1 MDRERIPQWIRN
13 IVEIEKGDK
22 CGICGKPIKFGEEYE
37 LDHIY
42 PVSKGGSDTLDNLHV
57 VHKSCNRKKG
67 GKKTMVGSD
76 QWNVWWSQIQPN
88 LNKLRDNQIE
98 AFNSTLNRFDYNRY
112 PEEAY
117 RIYRGCNPKIFCE
130 CTGGGKSIL
139 MLILGIF
146 LARKRILI
154 VTPSKVIRKGNFEA
168 LNDAHNLGIIP
179 DKVFD
184 EIKML
189 SLDKPNMLAYI
200 HKADIVITTY
210 QKLGHQDSDRVLA
223 NLRGDEFDVVLI
235 DEAHHYKEGEKYEYT
250 IHRDIVKKFKA
261 NSIILFFTAT
271 PFDAK
276 LNPILKNFDPDK
288 DVIHKFNY
296 ADAWHKGYV
305 KYLEWTEIKPEEQ
318 TLVFTHPNGRTE
330 QIKIKSEDLEEAK
343 KIYGYKKA
351 LSKSRA
357 MKLSLIY
364 ATTQLL
370 EQRNAEIR
378 RAKKNIALMVFPNK
392 KEAEDC
398 KKLMDT
404 LNIPYKYC
412 IIHSD
417 IPERDDIIQ
426 DIKNDVYDIVLSVD
440 IFKEGFDQKNIT
452 IVTLARKIESY
463 VFFTQ
468 VIGRGVRARKDI
480 YGNNIPVSGAVRNMK
495 DICYVIT
502 HEGLD
507 LRRFWELFRELDLAD
522 LVDEQEERENERR
535 ERGEPTEII
544 EDVTPILNIEG
555 ERVFGY
561 ISDGFHNGRTL
572 RDETQAFYLVEAI
585 RRGNDL
591 NLKTVIEEVWRRDS
605 GITLSQYFQQARS
618 LDFADKR
625 NIPNGSSNDS
635 EDKKADFHDQT
646 LEKAK
651 KLQKLIRQQLT
662 RSLKRKLTPDDFK
675 LIANTFF
682 EIYKHP
688 LKGGTTKTGYIL
700 TPSHIEFINEEVPKL
715 INKYKDPIYF
725 EKHFLPVYK
734 KNLQEF
740 LGVKNN

>member
-42 PVSKGGSDTLDNLHV
+42 PVSKNGSNTLDNLHV
-57 VHKSCNRKKG
+57 IHKSCNRRKG
-67 GKKTMVGSD
+67 GKKTMVGPD
-76 QWNVWWSQIQPN
+76 QWKVWWDLIQPN

-98 AFNSTLNRFDYNRY
+98 AFYKALDRFDYNKY
-112 PEEAY
+112 PDKSY

-139 MLILGIF
+139 MLILGI
-146 LARKRILI
+146 LLSRKRILI
-154 VTPSKVIRKGNFEA
+154 VTPSKVIREGNFEA

-184 EIKML
+184 EIKL
-189 SLDKPNMLAYI
+189 VSLDKPNMLAYI
-200 HKADIVITTY
+200 KTADIVITTY

-250 IHRDIVKKFKA
+250 IHRDIVKKFKD

-276 LNPILKNFDPDK
+276 LNPILKNFDREK
-288 DVIHKFNY
+288 DVVHEFTY

-305 KYLEWTEIKPEEQ
+305 KYLEWTEIKPVEQ

-330 QIKIKSEDLEEAK
+330 KIRINAEDIEEAK
-343 KIYGYKKA
+343 KMFGYKRA
-351 LSKSRA
+351 VSKSRA

-364 ATTQLL
+364 ATIQLL

-378 RAKKNIALMVFPNK
+378 RAKKNIALMVFPKK

-398 KKLMDT
+398 KLLMDA
-404 LNIPYKYC
+404 LNLHYKYC
-412 IIHSD
+412 VIHSD
-417 IPERDDIIQ
+417 IPEKDDIIQ
-426 DIKNDVYDIVLSVD
+426 DIKNDIYDIVLSVD

-452 IVTLARKIESY
+452 IVTLARNIDSY

-480 YGNNIPVSGAVRNMK
+480 FGIPIPVSGAVRNMK
-495 DICYVIT
+495 DICYIIT

-507 LRRFWELFRELDLAD
+507 LRRFWDLFRELDLMD
-522 LVDEQEERENERR
+522 LVDEKEEKEIERR
-535 ERGEPTEII
+535 ERGEQTEII
-544 EDVTPILNIEG
+544 EDTTPILDITG
-555 ERVFGY
+555 ERVAGY
-561 ISDGFHNGRTL
+561 ASDGFHNGRTL
-572 RDETQAFYLVEAI
+572 RDETQAFYLVQAI
-585 RRGNDL
+585 KRSTDINAI
-591 NLKTVIEEVWRRDS
+591 NLKTAIEEVWRKDN
-605 GITLSQYFQQARS
+605 GITLSGYFQQARS
-618 LDFADKR
+618 DEFADKR
-625 NIPNGSSNDS
+625 NIPNGTSDATK
-635 EDKKADFHDQT
+635 DKKLDYHDET
-646 LEKAK
+646 VKILK
-651 KLQKLIRQQLT
+651 KF
-662 RSLKRKLTPDDFK
+662 RK
-675 LIANTFF
+675 
-682 EIYKHP
+682 
-688 LKGGTTKTGYIL
+688 
-700 TPSHIEFINEEVPKL
+700 
-715 INKYKDPIYF
+715 
-725 EKHFLPVYK
+725 
-734 KNLQEF
+734 
-740 LGVKNN
+740 